1 MYSIPQFYVLR
12 TINLDD
18 QVNSE
23 VGISTFLVNILEALV
38 SVSLFWRVGSLHT
51 FFFKLGTADLLKYKL
66 FVITRNLN

>member
-38 SVSLFWRVGSLHT
+38 SVSLF
-51 FFFKLGTADLLKYKL
+51 
-66 FVITRNLN
+66 